1 MSRTLIVTINV
12 TDTTETQ
19 LQETLSYLF
28 DLPEGRGNLNLKYN
42 LVDIDQK
49 DVIAAE
55 HALIDILERD
65 RDRQKGRVA

>member
-1 MSRTLIVTINV
+1 MKQTLIVTLNV
-12 TDTTETQ
+12 TGTTEAQ

-28 DLPEGRGNLNLKYN
+28 ATPGGKGSLNLKYN
-42 LVDIDQK
+42 LVDIDQE

-65 RDRQKGRVA
+65 RQKGRVA

>member
-1 MSRTLIVTINV
+1 MKQTLIVTLDV
-12 TDTTETQ
+12 TAMPEAQ

-28 DLPEGRGNLNLKYN
+28 ATPGGKGSLNLKYN
-42 LVDIDQK
+42 VVDIDQE

-65 RDRQKGRVA
+65 RQKGRLA